1 MATGMR
7 KTKNVIKRLKFL
19 MFTKVYFMINFLSS
33 YHEPLLTLE
42 TTVMMINYR
51 VLPKAPADAPKA
63 DLI

>member
-1 MATGMR
+1 MATGME

-33 YHEPLLTLE
+33 YHEPLLTLQ
-42 TTVMMINYR
+42 TTVMINYR
-51 VLPKAPADAPKA
+51 DLPKAPADAPKA

>member
-7 KTKNVIKRLKFL
+7 KIKNVIKRLKFL

-33 YHEPLLTLE
+33 YYEPLLTLE
-42 TTVMMINYR
+42 TTEMMNYR
-51 VLPKAPADAPKA
+51 DLPKAPADAPKA

>member
-1 MATGMR
+1 
-7 KTKNVIKRLKFL
+7 
-19 MFTKVYFMINFLSS
+19 MFTKVYFMVNFLSS

-51 VLPKAPADAPKA
+51 DLPKAPADAPKA

>member
-7 KTKNVIKRLKFL
+7 KIKNVIKRLKFL
-19 MFTKVYFMINFLSS
+19 MFTKVYFMVDFLSS

-42 TTVMMINYR
+42 TTVMINYR
-51 VLPKAPADAPKA
+51 DLPKAPADAPKA

>member
-42 TTVMMINYR
+42 TTVMINNR
-51 VLPKAPADAPKA
+51 DLPKAPADAPKA